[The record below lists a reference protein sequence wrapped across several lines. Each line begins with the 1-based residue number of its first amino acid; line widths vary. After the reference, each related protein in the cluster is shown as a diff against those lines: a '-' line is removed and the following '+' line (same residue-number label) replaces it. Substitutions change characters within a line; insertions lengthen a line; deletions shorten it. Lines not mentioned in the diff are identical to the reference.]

1 VSDPD
6 ELLAEQFLA
15 AASETGAVAMTEMLA
30 TAGMLLERVYGIGEP
45 PYTELRLSA
54 LAGYVFDRLHET
66 HGLTLVEL
74 SQILDEMALDGPR
87 LVVDRYRSDY
97 RGLGVTWPDEDVAP
111 FVLQTLPLWLDLV
124 GAGVGHEFDP
134 QAPYRALATLPEL
147 PGPAVDALFEAAFGR
162 RKSVRRFAQ
171 DALGSGHEDRIVVAL
186 GNRRA
191 DVRAEAERWL
201 GRLGRTVV
209 GPAVDRVGP
218 AETPTPKGL
227 EWLRFEDLPPM
238 HWADT
243 GEVIPVSLLK
253 WVVCQAVNNKTPE
266 PNALVRS
273 YGGLIAEQEDFGYF
287 LLERWIAR
295 GAVIGLKGL
304 LAVVAVCGGERSIA
318 LAEEHLNDWY
328 GVRAAQSKALIGM
341 LAWTDHPAATQLVL
355 SIGTRFRT
363 KSLQEEAARQ
373 AAELAVRKGW
383 TPDELAD
390 RSVPREAGDTT
401 CG

>member
-1 VSDPD
+1 MSDPN

-15 AASETGAVAMTEMLA
+15 AAPETGAEAIAERLA
-30 TAGMLLERVYGIGEP
+30 AAGMLLERVHGIGEP
-45 PYTELRLSA
+45 PSTELRLSA
-54 LAGYVFDRLHET
+54 PAGYVFERVHET

-74 SQILDEMALDGPR
+74 SQILDELGLDGPR

-111 FVLQTLPLWLDLV
+111 FVLQTLPLWLALV
-124 GAGVGHEFDP
+124 GAGAGPEFDP

-147 PGPAVDALFEAAFGR
+147 PEPVVDALFEAAFGR

-171 DALGSGHEDRIVVAL
+171 DALGGGHEDRIMVAL
-186 GNRRA
+186 SNRRTE
-191 DVRAEAERWL
+191 VRAEAERWL
-201 GRLGRTVV
+201 ERLGHEVSAS
-209 GPAVDRVGP
+209 AVDRVGP
-218 AETPTPKGL
+218 AETPTPRGL

-243 GEVIPVSLLK
+243 DEVIPASLLK

-287 LLERWIAR
+287 LLQRWIAR
-295 GAVIGLKGL
+295 GAAIGLKGL

-328 GVRAAQSKALIGM
+328 GVRVAQSKALIGM
-341 LAWTDHPAATQLVL
+341 LASTDHPAATQLLL
-355 SIGTRFRT
+355 SISTHFRT
-363 KSLQEEAARQ
+363 KSLQEEATRQ
-373 AAELAVRKGW
+373 ATALAACKGW
-383 TPDELAD
+383 TLAELVD
-390 RSVPREAGDTT
+390 SQAG
-401 CG
+401 

>member
-1 VSDPD
+1 MSEPEDPD
-6 ELLAEQFLA
+6 ELLAEQVLA
-15 AASETGAVAMTEMLA
+15 AASDTGAAAMTQMLA
-30 TAGMLLERVYGIGEP
+30 TAGMLLERVYGISEP

-54 LAGYVFDRLHET
+54 LAGYVFDRVHET

-74 SQILDEMALDGPR
+74 SQTLDGLGLDGAR

-111 FVLQTLPLWLDLV
+111 FVLQTLPLWLELV
-124 GAGVGHEFDP
+124 RAGVDRGFDAE
-134 QAPYRALATLPEL
+134 APYRALATLPEP
-147 PGPAVDALFEAAFGR
+147 PGAVVDALFEAAFGR
-162 RKSVRRFAQ
+162 RKPVRRFAQ
-171 DALGSGHEDRIVVAL
+171 DALGLGHEDRIIVAL
-186 GNRRA
+186 SNRRA
-191 DVRAEAERWL
+191 EVRAEAERWL
-201 GRLGRTVV
+201 ERLGHTVPQ
-209 GPAVDRVGP
+209 PAVDRVGP
-218 AETPTPKGL
+218 AETPTPRGL
-227 EWLRFEDLPPM
+227 EWLRFEDLPTM

-243 GEVIPVSLLK
+243 GEVIPASLLK

-318 LAEEHLNDWY
+318 LAEEHLTDWY

-341 LAWTDHPAATQLVL
+341 LAWTDHPTATQLVL
-355 SIGTRFRT
+355 SISTRFRT
-363 KSLQEEAARQ
+363 KNLQEEATRQ
-373 AAELAVRKGW
+373 AAALAVRKGW
-383 TPDELAD
+383 THPAARLE
-390 RSVPREAGDTT
+390 G
-401 CG
+401 